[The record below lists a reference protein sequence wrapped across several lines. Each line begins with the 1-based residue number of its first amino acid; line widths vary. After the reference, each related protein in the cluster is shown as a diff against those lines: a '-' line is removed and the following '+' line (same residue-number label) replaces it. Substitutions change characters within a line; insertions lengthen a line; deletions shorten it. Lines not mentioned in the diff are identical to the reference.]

1 MPKENYQDWTKED
14 LIKEVKQLKKRK
26 KYGLIWED
34 KPEDL
39 VELCKT
45 KLPVLK
51 EVKSKEISTDKSKPV
66 NLLIEGDNYH
76 ALSVLNYTHEKK
88 IDVIYIDPP
97 YNTGNRSWTYNN
109 NYVEKD
115 DAFRHSKW
123 ITFMSKRLV
132 LAKKVL
138 KDNGIIIIT
147 IDDYEIGP
155 IRLLMDDIFSEN
167 NRLGLITIMHNPR
180 GRSDDLFFATS
191 HEYALV
197 YGRNASITQTYKLK
211 LTEEQAED
219 FPYEDDISRYRL
231 LSFKRTGSN
240 STPKERPNLFYPIW
254 YNPKTEE
261 INIVKK
267 QNFVEILPL
276 DKDGNKRVWRWGKET
291 LMERVITEI
300 IIKGEEDSYTVY
312 AKDRIKEGRKP
323 KTVWVDPKYDAS
335 SHGTI
340 LLQNILGIRKSFDYP
355 KSIYAVKDMLEATL
369 REKKNATVLDFF
381 AGSGTTG
388 HAVLMLNS
396 EDNGNRKFILCTD
409 NESNN
414 NNGYKIAEDICYPR
428 MANVIIGYKKLN
440 NDQVNGLGGN
450 LKYYKTDFV
459 DAEPTDKNKKKLTQE
474 AIEMLCIK
482 EGTFESVID
491 KVSFRIFKNTNHFT
505 GIIFEQLAIP
515 PFKKAIRDI
524 KGKFSVYVFS
534 LSDET
539 FDEEFDDIKNKVK
552 LSPIP
557 EAILRVYRRIFR

>member
-1 MPKENYQDWTKED
+1 
-14 LIKEVKQLKKRK
+14 
-26 KYGLIWED
+26 
-34 KPEDL
+34 
-39 VELCKT
+39 
-45 KLPVLK
+45 
-51 EVKSKEISTDKSKPV
+51 
-66 NLLIEGDNYH
+66 
-76 ALSVLNYTHEKK
+76 
-88 IDVIYIDPP
+88 
-97 YNTGNRSWTYNN
+97 
-109 NYVEKD
+109 
-115 DAFRHSKW
+115 
-123 ITFMSKRLV
+123 
-132 LAKKVL
+132 
-138 KDNGIIIIT
+138 
-147 IDDYEIGP
+147 
-155 IRLLMDDIFSEN
+155 
-167 NRLGLITIMHNPR
+167 
-180 GRSDDLFFATS
+180 
-191 HEYALV
+191 
-197 YGRNASITQTYKLK
+197 
-211 LTEEQAED
+211 
-219 FPYEDDISRYRL
+219 
-231 LSFKRTGSN
+231 
-240 STPKERPNLFYPIW
+240 
-254 YNPKTEE
+254 
-261 INIVKK
+261 
-267 QNFVEILPL
+267 
-276 DKDGNKRVWRWGKET
+276 
-291 LMERVITEI
+291 
-300 IIKGEEDSYTVY
+300 
-312 AKDRIKEGRKP
+312 
-323 KTVWVDPKYDAS
+323 
-335 SHGTI
+335 
-340 LLQNILGIRKSFDYP
+340 
-355 KSIYAVKDMLEATL
+355 MLEATL